1 MSRSGAQEGNTYAKK
16 PDPGKTISLYVSG
29 AQLAAVALQ
38 MNNATAAEVVKQVK
52 AYAIQGIQQ
61 AIKPVSEADQLRFLV
76 SAWNA
81 LTNHAEA
88 FAPELRANSQW
99 CALKADLE
107 WKNDRAGVTAFIERV
122 AEQYREKAEAD
133 DHDAS

>member
-29 AQLAAVALQ
+29 AQLAAIGLQ
-38 MNNATAAEVVKQVK
+38 LNEATEAEIVKQAKV
-52 AYAIQGIQQ
+52 YALDGIRQ
-61 AIKPVSEADQLRFLV
+61 AIKPASEADQLRFLV

-81 LTNHAEA
+81 LANHAEA
-88 FAPELRANSQW
+88 FAPELRQNSQW

-107 WKNDRAGVTAFIERV
+107 WKNDRAGVTAFVERV
-122 AEQYREKAEAD
+122 AEKYREKAEAD
-133 DHDAS
+133 DAE

>member
-1 MSRSGAQEGNTYAKK
+1 MSGSGAQEGNTHAKK
-16 PDPGKTISLYVSG
+16 SDPGKTISLYVSG
-29 AQLAAVALQ
+29 AQFAAIALQ
-38 MNNATAAEVVKQVK
+38 LDGATESEIVKQAK
-52 AYAIQGIQQ
+52 TYALNGIAQ

-81 LTNHAEA
+81 LANHAEA
-88 FAPELRANSQW
+88 FAPDLRQNSQW

-122 AEQYREKAEAD
+122 AEKYRERAEAD
-133 DHDAS
+133 DAE